1 MKDPS
6 PMPDLAA
13 RLRTTFSE
21 FRRRRVFRVAA
32 VYLFVGWLLVQV
44 ADATFEPLGLPA
56 WAPRLLI
63 VLLALGFV
71 LACALAWIYDVQ
83 PHGIER
89 TPALPDPNEPAE
101 RTVGRR
107 ATDLAAP
114 VSDPPPALATTPVPD
129 ASVAILPFADL
140 SEAHDQDYFCD
151 GLAEEILN
159 ALAKVRGL
167 HVASRTASFR
177 FRDGTASP
185 GEIGRQLHVA
195 AIMEGSVRKAGDR
208 VRVTAQ
214 LVNTS
219 NGYHLWSE
227 NFDRNLADIFAIQE
241 EIARNVVA
249 AVRPTLQAPVAF
261 GLVKRAPRDM
271 RAYEFY
277 LRGRQLEGRT
287 TELSWRQAPL
297 MFRRAIEIDPGYAQA
312 WAGLADSLC
321 ELLMWRME
329 DVSSGALEEAKA
341 AAHRALELDPELGEA
356 HVARAHALSMS
367 GDHERATEAYERAL
381 ALDSELY
388 VANYYYARECFTQGR
403 FARAVD
409 LFEAAHR
416 VQPDE
421 FQALT
426 LAVTAAHAAGDED
439 RAKRLAIEGL
449 ACASHQAEVD
459 PENARA
465 HYMTAGLMLE
475 LGVGD
480 KGRSEVERALRMRP
494 DDFDVLYNA
503 SCYFARAGDQDRS
516 LALLDNAVERG
527 QGFLDWIEHDS
538 DYANVRHLP
547 RFQAIVAKLRPGSD
561 VG

>member
-1 MKDPS
+1 MADI
-6 PMPDLAA
+6 AA
-13 RLRTTFSE
+13 RIRKTFGE

-32 VYLFVGWLLVQV
+32 VYLIVSWLLIQV
-44 ADATFEPLGLPA
+44 ADATFEPMGFPT
-56 WAPRLLI
+56 WASRLLI
-63 VLLALGFV
+63 VMLALGFV

-89 TPALPDPNEPAE
+89 TPALPDESTGDLRNASNP
-101 RTVGRR
+101 GRR
-107 ATDLAAP
+107 ATDGVAEAIA
-114 VSDPPPALATTPVPD
+114 PPAATIPD

-159 ALAKVRGL
+159 ALSKVRGL

-177 FRDGTASP
+177 FRDGNTAP
-185 GEIGRQLHVA
+185 ADIGRQLQVA

-214 LVNTS
+214 LVDAS

-227 NFDRNLADIFAIQE
+227 NFDRKLADIFAIQE
-241 EIARNVVA
+241 EIARNVVS
-249 AVRPTLQAPVAF
+249 AVRPTLQSPVAF
-261 GLVKRAPRDM
+261 DLQKKAPRDM

-287 TELSWRQAPL
+287 TELSWKQAPL
-297 MFRRAIEIDPGYAQA
+297 MFRRALEIDPEYAQA

-321 ELLMWRME
+321 ELMMWRME
-329 DVSSGALEEAKA
+329 EAGKGALDEAKA
-341 AAHRALELDPELGEA
+341 AAHRALELDPDLAEA
-356 HVARAHALSMS
+356 HVAKAHALSMS
-367 GDHERATEAYERAL
+367 GDHAGATESYERAL
-381 ALDSELY
+381 VLDPELY
-388 VANYYYARECFTQGR
+388 VANYYYARECMTQGR

-416 VQPDE
+416 AQPDE
-421 FQALT
+421 FQAIT
-426 LAVTAAHAAGDED
+426 LSVMAARSAGDD
-439 RAKRLAIEGL
+439 VRMKRLAIEAL
-449 ACASHQAEVD
+449 ASASHQAEVD

-465 HYMTAGLMLE
+465 HYMAAGLMMH

-480 KGRSEVERALRMRP
+480 GGREEIETALRMRS

-503 SCYFARAGDQDRS
+503 ACYYALAGDADRS
-516 LALLDNAVERG
+516 LDLLEEAVSRG
-527 QGFLDWIEHDS
+527 RGFLEWIEHDS
-538 DYANVRHLP
+538 DFEKVAHLP
-547 RFQAIVAKLRPGSD
+547 RFREIVERLRE
-561 VG
+561 